1 MARILI
7 CHVPKDGATAREL
20 GATLMGR
27 GHYVSF
33 DGEPDVAR
41 ADRTARVRQFEA
53 VIVVWTEY
61 SLASAGLADIARE
74 TLPLNILVPI
84 RSESVD
90 AAGLPLIFRKL
101 NMLAPRDVDAIARLV
116 ARLST
121 AASSLKEMAVRDAQ
135 RKDAEELERAATPA
149 IGIERRQATPTR
161 TETSPVTHAEAP
173 GGRSQ
178 PLRRLDLPEVN
189 PQTPAPD
196 TTQRQVVTGHQSG
209 PSLPNSD
216 YAEPANAEPAQ
227 PARVPI
233 YVRPEPPAAPTASAQ
248 DLAQLLN
255 AGLLIT
261 QIPRAMWHG
270 EPLTIEIQIDKQV
283 LASSTAAVLPHE
295 RGPRER
301 GRAALPS
308 AERIV
313 IETLSISLYG
323 LGDAFEIER
332 QSERTQFVSERFAIA
347 EGRDPGSFGRWAWL
361 VTPRTAGDQELV
373 VRVSALL
380 RDRRGVPTPVSL
392 PDRRFPVSV
401 QIPEGVSVA
410 STLAGWLR
418 R

>member
-7 CHVPKDGATAREL
+7 CHVPKDGTTAREL

-33 DGEPDVAR
+33 DGEPDVPR

-53 VIVVWTEY
+53 VIVVWTEH

-84 RSESVD
+84 RAESVD
-90 AAGLPLIFRKL
+90 ATSLPLIFRKL

-135 RKDAEELERAATPA
+135 RKQAEELERDAKLAIEKVPRQTPFA
-149 IGIERRQATPTR
+149 R
-161 TETSPVTHAEAP
+161 TETVTHAESP
-173 GGRSQ
+173 GGRPQ
-178 PLRRLDLPEVN
+178 PLRRLDLPEVI
-189 PQTPAPD
+189 PTTPAPEA
-196 TTQRQVVTGHQSG
+196 TQRQDVTGRQPG
-209 PSLPNSD
+209 PILTNSV
-216 YAEPANAEPAQ
+216 YAEPTQ
-227 PARVPI
+227 PARTPI
-233 YVRPEPPAAPTASAQ
+233 YVRPEPPAAPAASAQ

-255 AGLLIT
+255 AGLLVT
-261 QIPRAMWHG
+261 QIPRAMRHG
-270 EPLTIEIQIDKQV
+270 EPLTIEFHIDRHV
-283 LASSTAAVLPHE
+283 LAGVTAAVLPHE
-295 RGPRER
+295 RGLRER
-301 GRAALPS
+301 GRAALSS
-308 AERIV
+308 ADRIL

-323 LGDAFEIER
+323 LSDAFEIER

-401 QIPEGVSVA
+401 QIPEGASVS
-410 STLAGWLR
+410 STLSGWLR